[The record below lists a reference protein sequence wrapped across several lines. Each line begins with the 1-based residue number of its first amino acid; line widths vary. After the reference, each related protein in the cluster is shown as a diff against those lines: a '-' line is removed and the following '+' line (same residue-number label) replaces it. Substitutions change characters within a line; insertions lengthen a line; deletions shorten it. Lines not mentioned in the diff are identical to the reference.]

1 MAIGDTLGQ
10 MKYPVSSEGAVFSRI
25 GGPSNAAHIT
35 EEGNGSREK
44 EKERERER
52 ERGRERE
59 RESESGMEVEA
70 RRARSVLGAH
80 PKSESQYQNIR
91 KNATQKESS

>member
-1 MAIGDTLGQ
+1 VREQCFLGLEV
-10 MKYPVSSEGAVFSRI
+10 PVMQLISRRK
-25 GGPSNAAHIT
+25 GMGV
-35 EEGNGSREK
+35 ERK
-44 EKERERER
+44 RKRERE
-52 ERGRERE
+52 RERE

>member
-10 MKYPVSSEGAVFSRI
+10 MKYPVSSEVAVFSRI

-44 EKERERER
+44 EK
-52 ERGRERE
+52 GRERE